1 MAHLTRATP
10 NLSATIAP
18 PRDQTADEWAIGLP
32 PGAIRTTSRRAGVQ
46 VIALK
51 GEFDLSN
58 ARKLDLAVDE
68 AINAGARDF
77 IVDLSEVDFL
87 DGATMHALVRGWKQV
102 ARRNGRFV
110 LVAPPNPIWRLFV
123 LTGLSRTFARFASLE
138 EAITHIAAVQERRAV

>member
-10 NLSATIAP
+10 NLAATIAA
-18 PRDQTADEWAIGLP
+18 PRDQTANGSRIGLP
-32 PGAIRTTSRRAGVQ
+32 PGAVRTTTRRAGVQ
-46 VIALK
+46 VIALE

-58 ARKLDLAVDE
+58 ATQLDLAVDE

-77 IVDLSEVDFL
+77 IIDLREVDFL

-123 LTGLSRTFARFASLE
+123 LTGLSRTFARFATLQ
-138 EAITHIAAVQERRAV
+138 EAITHIAAVQERRSI